1 MIARLEQKL
10 PLLDALEDYEN
21 FSDLQDEEGIG
32 DEELIDPQALQAE
45 IDLLKDFQGLAS
57 SISNNAKADALVR
70 VLERAFEKTAELGG
84 SRKAVIFTESVR
96 TQTWL
101 AEMLATQGYDGQIVM
116 LNGSN
121 SDSVSKQIYRDWLER
136 HRGSSRVSGSKTAD
150 MKAALVEKFR
160 DDATLMI
167 CTEAGAEGINLQFCS

>member
-1 MIARLEQKL
+1 MTEDYRPSAQEEQLYRQVSEYLQREDLLAIKSGARHLVTLVIRKILASSSHAIQGTLQTMIARLEQKL

-84 SRKAVIFTESVR
+84 SRKAVILPNRFGR
-96 TQTWL
+96 KHGWQ
-101 AEMLATQGYDGQIVM
+101 
-116 LNGSN
+116 
-121 SDSVSKQIYRDWLER
+121 R
-136 HRGSSRVSGSKTAD
+136 
-150 MKAALVEKFR
+150 
-160 DDATLMI
+160 
-167 CTEAGAEGINLQFCS
+167 C